1 MIYFVAQKSRA
12 ARGAA
17 EVLPDGTGRY
27 IACFPAGTM
36 VHTAEGLL
44 PIEKLRVGT
53 LVLSQPEDG
62 GEREMRPV
70 VRKVS
75 TLDQPLMA
83 VQIHIQGDKGSELTT
98 IVATPNHPF
107 WVETPLVKGE
117 DGEEPKHWLAAEY
130 LEPCMTLQLADGRS
144 AEVRSAAFIH
154 RTQHE
159 DIFFA
164 GDERVDLA
172 QVMCLKDGRLEVL
185 APERLAQLGKL
196 DLGERYLA
204 PVYNFEVE
212 EFHTYY
218 VGEVGVWVH
227 NTNCQERAV
236 NAALKKLELE
246 AACFDGD
253 TPVLHGH
260 GSLVRIELL
269 EVGSIVMSR
278 CERTG
283 QLATKR
289 VLKVFENIAP
299 TYAIFCNRGPRH
311 KRDFGELDTH
321 TCYATADHPFWI
333 TGKGW
338 VPVRELQIGD
348 ELLTSDGDPT
358 TVTEVATP
366 EQLGMIFN
374 RRPSQAIQTVYN
386 IEVED
391 FNTYFIGTEQIWV
404 HNCNNVNVG
413 VRCRWF
419 HLVPKRR
426 E

>member
-1 MIYFVAQKSRA
+1 MRWTSLKA
-12 ARGAA
+12 ARDAA
-17 EVLPDGTGRY
+17 QVLPDGRVRY
-27 IACFPAGTM
+27 NSCFAAGTL
-36 VHTAEGLL
+36 VLTAEGFV
-44 PIEKLRVGT
+44 PIETVHVGT
-53 LVLSQPEDG
+53 QVLSQPENG
-62 GEREMRPV
+62 GEQALRRV

-75 TLDQPLMA
+75 HLDQPLMA
-83 VQIHIQGDKGSELTT
+83 VRIHIEGDRGSELTT
-98 IVATPNHPF
+98 IFATPNHPF
-107 WVETPLVKGE
+107 WVETPLVE
-117 DGEEPKHWLAAEY
+117 SEEGREHWLAAEC
-130 LEPCMTLQLADGRS
+130 LEPCMTLQLADGRT

-172 QVMCLKDGRLEVL
+172 QVMCLKDGRLEVV

-196 DLGERYLA
+196 DLGERHLA

-227 NTNCQERAV
+227 NTTCEERAL

-246 AACFDGD
+246 TVCFDGD
-253 TPVLHGH
+253 TPVLHGY

-278 CERTG
+278 CEKTG
-283 QLATKR
+283 QLAPKR

-299 TYAIFCNRGPRH
+299 TYAIFCNRGFRH
-311 KRDFGELDTH
+311 KHDFGELETH
-321 TCYATADHPFWI
+321 TCYVTGDHPFWI
-333 TGKGW
+333 AGKGW
-338 VPVRELQIGD
+338 VPVRELQIDD

-358 TVTEVATP
+358 TIKEVVTP
-366 EQLGMIFN
+366 EELGAIFN
-374 RRPSQAIQTVYN
+374 RRPSQATQTVYN

-391 FNTYFIGTEQIWV
+391 FNTYFIGAEKIWV
-404 HNCNNVNVG
+404 GGFKTEAQHAG
-413 VRCRWF
+413 Q
-419 HLVPKRR
+419 
-426 E
+426 